1 MENAPAPDHLNKFDV
16 TERNGSVVIKAEES
30 AVKGGRRKP
39 NVKCQSVGE
48 EKVVVVGG

>member
-1 MENAPAPDHLNKFDV
+1 MEDAPAPDHLNKFDV
-16 TERNGSVVIKAEES
+16 TERNGGVYIKAEES
-30 AVKGGRRKP
+30 AVKGGRRIP